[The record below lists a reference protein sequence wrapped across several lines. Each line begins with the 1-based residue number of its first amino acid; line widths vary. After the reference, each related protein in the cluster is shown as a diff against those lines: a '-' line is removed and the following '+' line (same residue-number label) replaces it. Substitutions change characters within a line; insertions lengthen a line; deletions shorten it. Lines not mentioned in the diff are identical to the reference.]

1 MLLRNALAR
10 AIPRRL
16 PALAL
21 GVLVLALA
29 GCAAEQYP
37 QTTLAPLGE
46 AAQVVDDVFMTTVKW
61 AAIVFVLVEGALL
74 FTVFKFRGR
83 PEDAEPAQVHGNT
96 KLEVV
101 WTAIPAVILAMIA
114 VPTIRAIFH
123 LAETPEGD
131 VLEVEAIGHQWW
143 WEFRYP
149 QLGIVTAG
157 EMHVPVGK
165 TVDVKL
171 SAADVLHSFWIPQFA
186 GKRDVFPKRTTYLWF
201 RADVAG
207 NYTGQCAEF
216 CGEQHGRMGF
226 RVIAQEAGDFDGW
239 VARQTGPAPEISD
252 SLTPLAARGKQLFVQ
267 TGCIGCHAMA
277 GQPTEKMTAMIGP
290 NLSHVGSRGSLAG
303 NMLENTDEN
312 LARWIAD
319 PQAIKQGSLMK
330 LPRELT
336 ADEVQALVAYLR
348 LHQ

>member
-10 AIPRRL
+10 AILRRL

-46 AAQVVDDVFMTTVKW
+46 AAKVSDDVFMTTVKW

-74 FTVFKFRGR
+74 FTIFRFRGR
-83 PEDAEPAQVHGNT
+83 PEDAEPEQIHGNT

-101 WTAIPAVILAMIA
+101 WTAVPAVILAMIA

-123 LAETPEGD
+123 LAETPKGD

-226 RVIAQEAGDFDGW
+226 RVVAQEGGDFDGW
-239 VARQTGPAPEISD
+239 VARQTGPAPEVSD

-267 TGCIGCHAMA
+267 AGCIGCHAMA
-277 GQPTEKMTAMIGP
+277 GQPTEKLTAMIGP

-303 NMLENTDEN
+303 NMLANTDEN